1 MVVIAKGLFSESNLI
16 LLSGLMLLGA
26 AAYKIGDLFD
36 EPGREVSTIT
46 RTKVETAAVSTTK
59 KASSHTTAVLERPTE
74 PSFLL
79 LDINSATADE
89 LTQLSGIG
97 EHLAAEIVAYR
108 EEHGRFLNVDELT
121 KVSGIGEA
129 TLADIRE
136 HVYVTDP
143 VYTTEVQT
151 EKPTEPHTEPPEVVE
166 VTEPPLTLEDVAPV
180 DLNSAD
186 LETLILLPNVSEETA
201 EEIIELRRKLG
212 GFRSYYELLY
222 VDSLTQKEVSEIAE
236 YVFVEEK
243 TENNE

>member
-1 MVVIAKGLFSESNLI
+1 
-16 LLSGLMLLGA
+16 MLLGA

-74 PSFLL
+74 PPFLL
-79 LDINSATADE
+79 LDINSETADE

-143 VYTTEVQT
+143 VYTTEVQA
-151 EKPTEPHTEPPEVVE
+151 EKPTETHTEPPEVVE
-166 VTEPPLTLEDVAPV
+166 VTEPPLTLEDVAPI
-180 DLNSAD
+180 DLNTAD
-186 LETLILLPNVSEETA
+186 AELLILLPHVGDETA
-201 EEIIELRRKLG
+201 AEIMELREKLG
-212 GFRSYYELLY
+212 AFSSYYELLY
-222 VDSLTQKEVSEIAE
+222 VSSLSEKDVSEIRD
-236 YVFVEEK
+236 YVTVEKMDE
-243 TENNE
+243 